1 MAEKIAFLFPGQGS
15 QFVGMGKDFYDH
27 YPKAQEYYQKAN
39 DILQCDIA
47 SLSFSGPE
55 ESLRLTKNTQPAIL
69 IHSVIAAEMLRER
82 GITPVVAA
90 GHSLGEYSA
99 LVFAGA
105 IGFEEGVLLV
115 QKRGMFMQEAVPPG
129 QGTMAALIGLD
140 EKKVKELCEKAVPGK
155 IVQPANFNSSNQIVI
170 AGEKEGVEGVVEA
183 AKKEG
188 ALKALLLPV
197 SGPFHSSLMQPAAER
212 LKTELDKV
220 DVKDPAFPI
229 VANVTAE
236 KVSSK
241 DHIKKLLFEQVYHP
255 VQWEKSIKRLLEEGI
270 NIFVEV
276 GPGKVLTGLLKRMAR
291 NAQGLNVENRE
302 SLEKTLDAFK

>member
-15 QFVGMGKDFYDH
+15 QSVGMGKDFYDH
-27 YPKAQEYYQKAN
+27 DPKAQGYYHKAN
-39 DILQCDIA
+39 DILGCDIA

-82 GITPVVAA
+82 RISPVVAA

-105 IGFEEGVLLV
+105 IGFEEGVSLV
-115 QKRGMFMQEAVPPG
+115 QKRGMFMQEAVPAG
-129 QGTMAALIGLD
+129 QGTMAAIIGLD
-140 EKKVKELCEKAVPGK
+140 EKKVIELCEKTVPGK

-212 LKTELDKV
+212 LKAELDKV

-229 VANVTAE
+229 IANVTAE

-241 DHIKKLLFEQVYHP
+241 DDIKKLLFEQVYHP
-255 VQWEKSIKRLLEEGI
+255 VQWEKSMRKLLEDGI
-270 NIFVEV
+270 DTFIEM
-276 GPGKVLTGLLKRMAR
+276 GPGKVLTGLLKRIDRRAR
-291 NAQGLNVENRE
+291 GLNVEDRE
-302 SLEKTLDAFK
+302 SLEKTLDALK